1 MEITKLQS
9 CFDGGFITL
18 YATNCRHLGGF
29 GSKVEI
35 TPLLVQIVYSN
46 THKFTCKLP
55 ETVALRKTLSR
66 KIWNTQEP
74 KGGTAYNKGTSA
86 AGVLPNQM
94 HCTSSV
100 SYPEQTLPS
109 RNIPSSSRDKTLQRI
124 KNSYQQE
131 PSEKSF
137 KRKLLSELK
146 Y

>member
-35 TPLLVQIVYSN
+35 APLLVQIVYSN

-55 ETVALRKTLSR
+55 ETVALRKKLSR
-66 KIWNTQEP
+66 EIWNTQEP
-74 KGGTAYNKGTSA
+74 KGGTADIKGSSTT
-86 AGVLPNQM
+86 GVLPNQM
-94 HCTSSV
+94 PYTSSCKLPQ
-100 SYPEQTLPS
+100 SPPS

-137 KRKLLSELK
+137 KRKILSELK